1 MASKYGDDAILKKV
15 RVASFP
21 LKNIFYKF
29 LDKLVENDLVYLF
42 EIGEFISS
50 KKRYIKIV
58 NIHLNYIKFYEIKN
72 DELVL
77 LGYLKNLYCKYDFI
91 NNFLLNRDIKKK
103 NLDSFINLVWQKM
116 NNYI

>member
-1 MASKYGDDAILKKV
+1 MKKDV
-15 RVASFP
+15 
-21 LKNIFYKF
+21 
-29 LDKLVENDLVYLF
+29 LF
-42 EIGEFISS
+42 ITE
-50 KKRYIKIV
+50 
-58 NIHLNYIKFYEIKN
+58 FYEIKN